1 MVTPVTG
8 EGKKQRAPSLEVG
21 HKPKIVPDDRAVTL
35 HLNGPHSRW
44 LQEYILRIRWFNLLV
59 EISLPLVTLYGAYTT
74 TMTVKTLLFCI
85 ILYIMNMLG
94 ITAGYH
100 RLWAHRSYNASPV
113 LQYFLAVTGGA
124 AIQGSIRWWARG
136 HRAHHRYTDTD
147 LDPYGAHHGFW
158 YTHIGWML
166 LKPLVK
172 PGAADISDLKN
183 NTVVTWQ
190 HRRYFHI
197 AFLFG
202 FVIPASLPGYLWG
215 DWRGGF
221 FYACFARLLFV
232 HHSVFS
238 VNSVAHYF
246 GETTY
251 DDRLSPRDHF
261 FTAILTLGEGYHN
274 FHHQFPMDYRNAVKW
289 YQYDPTKWFI
299 SMCSIVGLASHLK
312 VFPSGEIRKGKLS
325 MQLKRLKR
333 EQDSLTKPPD
343 PAYLPVISWDSYQEQ
358 SGQRALVLIGGFIHD
373 VSHFLDDHPGG
384 RSMLAAYLGKDATT
398 IFMGGVY
405 SHSNA
410 AHNLLSGMR
419 VGVLHGG
426 SQHISDVASTQ
437 RGCRA
442 PWQRW
447 EVVDHASPPSGPAD
461 CRRDAIG
468 PDGTGAPGSGDA
480 DEDSR

>member
-1 MVTPVTG
+1 MPATTG
-8 EGKKQRAPSLEVG
+8 AGKKLRAPSRVEG
-21 HKPKIVPDDRAVTL
+21 DHKPKT
-35 HLNGPHSRW
+35 
-44 LQEYILRIRWFNLLV
+44 EYIPRVRWFNLLV
-59 EISLPLVTLYGAYTT
+59 EASLPLVTLYGAYTT
-74 TMTVKTLLFCI
+74 TLTGETLLFCI
-85 ILYIMNMLG
+85 VLYVLNML
-94 ITAGYH
+94 GYH

-113 LQYFLAVTGGA
+113 LQYFLAITGGA

-166 LKPLVK
+166 LDPLVK

-183 NTVVTWQ
+183 NAVVTWQ
-190 HRRYFHI
+190 HRRYFQV
-197 AFLFG
+197 ALLFG
-202 FVIPASLPGYLWG
+202 FVIPASIPGYLWG

-251 DDRLSPRDHF
+251 DDKLSPRDHF
-261 FTAILTLGEGYHN
+261 FTAYSPS
-274 FHHQFPMDYRNAVKW
+274 FPMDYRNATKW

-299 SMCSIVGLASHLK
+299 AMCSIAGLASHLK
-312 VFPSGEIRKGKLS
+312 VFPSGEIKKGELT

-333 EQDSLTKPPD
+333 EQDALTKPPD
-343 PAYLPVISWDSYQEQ
+343 PACLPVISWDSYQQQ

-373 VSHFLDDHPGG
+373 HV
-384 RSMLAAYLGKDATT
+384 AAYLGKDATT

-426 SQHISDVASTQ
+426 SQHVSDEASTQ
-437 RGCRA
+437 PSCRA

-447 EVVDHASPPSGPAD
+447 EILFEVAELGQ
-461 CRRDAIG
+461 R
-468 PDGTGAPGSGDA
+468 
-480 DEDSR
+480 